1 MRTHPHSKLKFR
13 KIVILTITKK
23 KPNLK
28 TTLEGGI
35 LVDSESVSS
44 NSINSGD
51 IVSGNS
57 IHSGNYTSGA
67 RRHLSGEIFYH
78 FFNLNH
84 EESSIFL
91 LCVLLMTSGL
101 ILFIY
106 GFISGQLYQ
115 FIMAFFFLVSGL
127 VLDDTRQQQLCAR

>member
-1 MRTHPHSKLKFR
+1 
-13 KIVILTITKK
+13 
-23 KPNLK
+23 
-28 TTLEGGI
+28 
-35 LVDSESVSS
+35 VDSESVSS

-57 IHSGNYTSGA
+57 IDSGNYTDTGGA
-67 RRHLSGEIFYH
+67 RRHLFSEIFYH

-127 VLDDTRQQQLCAR
+127 VLDDARQQQLCAR

>member
-1 MRTHPHSKLKFR
+1 M
-13 KIVILTITKK
+13 
-23 KPNLK
+23 
-28 TTLEGGI
+28 
-35 LVDSESVSS
+35 DSESVSS

-57 IHSGNYTSGA
+57 IDSGNYTDTGGA
-67 RRHLSGEIFYH
+67 RRHLFSEIFYH

-101 ILFIY
+101 IYLFTDLLA
-106 GFISGQLYQ
+106 GSFISL
-115 FIMAFFFLVSGL
+115 
-127 VLDDTRQQQLCAR
+127 